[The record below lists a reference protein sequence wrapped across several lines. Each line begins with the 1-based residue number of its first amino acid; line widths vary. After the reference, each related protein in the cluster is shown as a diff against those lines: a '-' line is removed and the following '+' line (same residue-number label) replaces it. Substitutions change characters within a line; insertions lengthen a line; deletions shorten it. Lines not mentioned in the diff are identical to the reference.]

1 MFTFLSGEKVAF
13 FRADAEQAEWSQ
25 DEMSLYC
32 TFPLDSGKLIERGMT
47 VLFQDPATDDWKAY
61 EVRNVS
67 QFPGEG
73 YQQFTAEDLAIS
85 ELTDCHLQDEIELTN
100 ATVKTALNKVLTGT
114 GWNIGTNDS
123 DETST
128 ADIGRGSV
136 WEGVTTIRGNW
147 NVNIIPRVTV
157 NASGITGRYLDIVTT
172 EGTYRGLR
180 FSIDKNCSD
189 PCVTIDDSELYT
201 ALYAYGAS
209 YTEGEDIEHQT
220 TVETT
225 FKDIVWSK
233 TSKHPAKPAGQ
244 VYLEWPEKTALYGRN
259 GKARFGYYQN
269 SSIKSA
275 ETLLEKTWETLKT
288 VSEPKISITGTVTDL
303 KRLGYHDEPL
313 RLYDL
318 AIIDFGGTP
327 LYKQI
332 IKLTVNLLDPT
343 GDNVTIG
350 DYIPN
355 IIYINRETENY
366 ATGGSTGTSGGRGGG
381 GGSRSQKQQGEF
393 ETTIAQNERN
403 IVLEARQVNENRE
416 KLRAAGIE
424 IDPITGVVIY
434 AEDVENGIGANF
446 RVQSNKIESEVTER
460 KAMGQELS
468 SRITQTSNQIT
479 LEVSNR
485 ISADN
490 QLSSRIDV
498 TDSKITLEVTNRIN
512 ADTAMSSRIDVNASN
527 ISLET
532 KTRKSED
539 TKLSGRIDVT
549 ATNISL
555 EVTRAT
561 TAEGTLSGR
570 IDVNADKV
578 AIVVSD
584 DGHGHYGVKTASIVA
599 GINDQT
605 GSYVK
610 ISADTIDLSGYV
622 TVSDLDAT
630 NASIDNLV
638 SGTTQAAKLWAT
650 VLQATGFAIGSDG
663 RMTYLGHEITSHNAK
678 SRSGQNIAVLGWS
691 Q

>member
-25 DEMSLYC
+25 DEMSLFC

-47 VLFQDPATDDWKAY
+47 VLFQDPATGDWKAY

-136 WEGVTTIRGNW
+136 WEGITTIRGNW
-147 NVNIIPRVTV
+147 NINIIPRVTV

-172 EGTYRGLR
+172 EGTWRGLR

-343 GDNVTIG
+343 GNNLTIG

-446 RVQSNKIESEVTER
+446 RVQSNKIEAEVTER

-498 TDSKITLEVTNRIN
+498 TDSKISLEVTNRIN

-527 ISLET
+527 ITLET

-561 TAEGTLSGR
+561 TAEGNLSGR

-584 DGHGHYGVKTASIVA
+584 DGHGNYGIKTASIVA

-630 NASIDNLV
+630 NASIDNLK
-638 SGTTQAAKLWAT
+638 SGNTTATTLKAQNLYAT
-650 VLQATGFAIGSDG
+650 VAFHYGSHSITAYPITING
-663 RMTYLGHEITSHNAK
+663 NSYYL
-678 SRSGQNIAVLGWS
+678 LGYR
-691 Q
+691 